1 MKPVPVLRKDD
12 GDAGDENDRPAR
24 GTDVG
29 QVTCVVPRPRRDGP
43 HGGTVA
49 GIVATMALLAAA
61 CGHPASGG
69 TGEASKRGTT
79 DSSKRSPSALA
90 FSRCMRSHGLRG
102 FPDPVTSGVV
112 PKVSVQEL
120 GVGASRFQAVLKDC
134 QDLLPVGSDDIF
146 PAGEVQELL
155 PGMLRFS
162 QCIRSHGVPDWPDP
176 TRDQEGRPEFPLSSI
191 PGTSRSY
198 WHSVRMAGTMAGCQH
213 LLPRALGG
221 IPAG

>member
-1 MKPVPVLRKDD
+1 MLRTDD
-12 GDAGDENDRPAR
+12 GDAGDENDRRAR
-24 GTDVG
+24 RTDVG
-29 QVTCVVPRPRRDGP
+29 QVTRVAPRPRRDGP
-43 HGGTVA
+43 HGRSIV
-49 GIVATMALLAAA
+49 GIVASIALLAAA
-61 CGHPASGG
+61 CGHSASGG
-69 TGEASKRGTT
+69 TSKASKQGTT
-79 DSSKRSPSALA
+79 NSSKRSPSALA

-120 GVGASRFQAVLKDC
+120 GVGASRFQAVLKAC

-162 QCIRSHGVPDWPDP
+162 QCMRSHGVPDWPDP